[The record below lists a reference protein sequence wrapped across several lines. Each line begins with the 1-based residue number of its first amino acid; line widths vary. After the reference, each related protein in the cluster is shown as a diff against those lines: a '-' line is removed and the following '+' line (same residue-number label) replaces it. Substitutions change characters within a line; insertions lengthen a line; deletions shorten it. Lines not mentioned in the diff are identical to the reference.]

1 MIAWVCDQLID
12 VTDPGSPVAVG
23 NATHGVGGFTEL
35 EGARGAQSVDIITVS
50 ECTYAVV
57 ASWADNGVQL
67 LNVTDPSVPA
77 PVDAVTDGERG
88 FTELLGAAGIK
99 TFAVG
104 SHTFAIAVAQQ
115 DNGVQLINLVI
126 VVAVYPYY

>member
-1 MIAWVCDQLID
+1 MA
-12 VTDPGSPVAVG
+12 SVAS
-23 NATHGVGGFTEL
+23 
-35 EGARGAQSVDIITVS
+35 QSLKEREEHRVDIITVS

-88 FTELLGAAGIK
+88 FTELLGA
-99 TFAVG
+99 
-104 SHTFAIAVAQQ
+104 IAVAQQ
-115 DNGVQLINLVI
+115 DNGVQLINLVCFSSH
-126 VVAVYPYY
+126 AYHGRALSSFPGHRQRL

>member
-23 NATHGVGGFTEL
+23 NATDGVGGFTEL
-35 EGARGAQSVDIITVS
+35 EGARGAQSVDIITIS

-88 FTELLGAAGIK
+88 FTELLGA
-99 TFAVG
+99 
-104 SHTFAIAVAQQ
+104 IAVAQQ

-126 VVAVYPYY
+126 VVVFSLQSL

>member
-1 MIAWVCDQLID
+1 MREAASTHVLE
-12 VTDPGSPVAVG
+12 VRPTRSPPVR
-23 NATHGVGGFTEL
+23 TC
-35 EGARGAQSVDIITVS
+35 S
-50 ECTYAVV
+50 TYAVV

-88 FTELLGAAGIK
+88 FTELLGA
-99 TFAVG
+99 
-104 SHTFAIAVAQQ
+104 IAVAQQ

-126 VVAVYPYY
+126 VVAV